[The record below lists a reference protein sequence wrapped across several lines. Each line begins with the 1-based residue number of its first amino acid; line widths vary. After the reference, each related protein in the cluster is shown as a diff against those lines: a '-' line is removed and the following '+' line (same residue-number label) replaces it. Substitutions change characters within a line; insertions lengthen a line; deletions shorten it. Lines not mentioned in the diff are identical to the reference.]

1 MKNYFKKIVLT
12 IITWQARIIIKK
24 NNPIIIGVTGNL
36 GKTSTK
42 DFIFNALKSNLKDEE
57 GHTLVLSSK
66 KSMNSE
72 FGIPLTILE
81 EDSGW
86 GNPIL
91 WLKILIDG
99 FARIFEKAHF
109 KYLVL
114 EIGADAPGDIQS
126 LCTYLK
132 PDIAV
137 LTGFAEVPVH
147 IEFFGGDRERLV
159 REKKYLVDALKPGGT
174 FVYNLDDKDCVKI
187 AEELNRDVLA
197 SERYAKL
204 KSYSIKNPHADAYA
218 KHIDSLLIKSDVGI
232 QKLSGVHA
240 DLKFTG
246 GEEKKI
252 TMNGVIGD
260 AIIYSVLPSLLIA
273 EIFNINLDKAILDI
287 ENTRR
292 TNGRMRI
299 LDGFFNTIIIDDTY
313 NSSPKAVENGISTIN
328 KLDIEKKKI
337 FVLGDMLELGEF
349 TKSEHER
356 IGTLVANHCDILL
369 TCGIRAKLIAESA
382 IRSGM
387 SGENVYITGDSIET
401 GKELLRILED
411 LREEDYKKGK
421 TEKEVGGNLVFVK
434 GSQGARME
442 KVVQMILAD
451 HHNSNVDLVRQDK
464 AWKVR

>member
-1 MKNYFKKIVLT
+1 MKNYFKKIVIT

-24 NNPIIIGVTGNL
+24 NNPIIIGITGNL

-42 DFIFNALKSNLKDEE
+42 DFIYNALKHNLKSEE
-57 GHTLVLSSK
+57 GHTLVISSK

-81 EDSGW
+81 EESGW

-114 EIGADAPGDIQS
+114 EIGADAPGDIES
-126 LCTYLK
+126 LCSYLK

-147 IEFFGGDRERLV
+147 IEFFGGDRNRLV
-159 REKKYLVDALKPGGT
+159 REKKHLVDALKPGGT
-174 FVYNLDDKDCVKI
+174 FIYNLDDKDCVNI
-187 AEELNRDVLA
+187 ANELKKDVE
-197 SERYAKL
+197 SGVRNAKL
-204 KSYSIKNPHADAYA
+204 KSYSIKNPDADAHA
-218 KHIDSLLIKSDVGI
+218 ANIDFVLTKSDVGI
-232 QKLSGVHA
+232 QKLEGINA
-240 DLKFTG
+240 DLKFKTG
-246 GEEKKI
+246 DDKKI
-252 TMNGVIGD
+252 SMNGVIGN
-260 AIIYSVLPSLLIA
+260 AVIYTLLPSLLIA
-273 EIFNINLDKAILDI
+273 EEFGISLDKAIHDI
-287 ENTRR
+287 ENTKR

-313 NSSPKAVENGISTIN
+313 NSSPKAVENGLNTIN

-387 SGENVYITGDSIET
+387 NGENVYITGDSIET

-411 LREEDYKKGK
+411 LREDDYKNGK

-451 HHNSNVDLVRQDK
+451 HHNSNIDLVRQDK